1 MTMKKILFTM
11 LLVATLVLTLTSC
24 GKFTC
29 DLCGKEKS
37 GKRYTEEV
45 LGQEVTYCKECHD
58 SLEDLLD

>member
-29 DLCGKEKS
+29 ALCGEEKS